1 MILERHKM
9 HILFKIY
16 IYIYMLVEESIYIIQ
31 YHAPYI
37 EREIKVSN

>member
-9 HILFKIY
+9 HILFK

-37 EREIKVSN
+37 EREIKVSH